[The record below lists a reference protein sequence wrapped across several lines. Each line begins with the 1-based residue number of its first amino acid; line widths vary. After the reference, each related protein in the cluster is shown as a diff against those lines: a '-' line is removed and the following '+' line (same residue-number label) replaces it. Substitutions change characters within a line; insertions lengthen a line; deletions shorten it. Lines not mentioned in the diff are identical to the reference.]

1 MTPEIDHESGTAIRI
16 EAYDGPVGGWGSA
29 TSLAHH
35 VKHHEAFGALPELVR
50 QNKADGFACT
60 SCAWA
65 KPAKAHTAEFC
76 ENGAKATFAERTS
89 LRAGVDFFERHTV
102 TELLAWPDHDL
113 EHEGRLTD
121 PLRYDAGR
129 DRYVPVA

>member
-60 SCAWA
+60 SCAWQSHSLSA
-65 KPAKAHTAEFC
+65 TTFG
-76 ENGAKATFAERTS
+76 GA
-89 LRAGVDFFERHTV
+89 
-102 TELLAWPDHDL
+102 
-113 EHEGRLTD
+113 
-121 PLRYDAGR
+121 PLG
-129 DRYVPVA
+129 